1 MLSIDLLFFPFG
13 LVLTFLWQI
22 VGSLGCSEELMEL
35 IACTNQLHDRTQH
48 DQNIVDQIQ
57 DRLENLCQTIVVR
70 AEKDAPPALIDEVR
84 IQRTAEFYHVAA
96 LIYFRRQILRVSS
109 LSRLIQAL
117 VESALRLIAAMEI
130 CTSPWPL
137 FVVACEVRNDEQRLQ
152 ILRTYKEMEVTRRID
167 NIGVTRT
174 IVEALWK
181 QQDLALDEN
190 SRASIDWRAMVS
202 MDEMAPSFI

>member
-1 MLSIDLLFFPFG
+1 
-13 LVLTFLWQI
+13 
-22 VGSLGCSEELMEL
+22 MEL
-35 IACTNQLHDRTQH
+35 VACTNQLRGQARH

-57 DRLENLCQTIVVR
+57 DRLENLSQTIVVQ
-70 AEKDAPPALIDEVR
+70 AEKDAPSAQIDEVR

-137 FVVACEVRNDEQRLQ
+137 FVVACEVRSDEQRLQ
-152 ILRTYKEMEVTRRID
+152 ILRTYKEMEVARRID
-167 NIGVTRT
+167 NIMVTRT

-190 SRASIDWRAMVS
+190 SRASIDWRDMVS
-202 MDEMAPSFI
+202 MDEMTPSFI